1 AYGTRV
7 WNMLKERNVI
17 EQLGQHFGHDLFEC
31 EVRYL
36 CEHEWAHTAEDILWR
51 RSKLG
56 LAFDE
61 KQVKVLEAYLSKR
74 RLKDDAA

>member
-1 AYGTRV
+1 
-7 WNMLKERNVI
+7 
-17 EQLGQHFGHDLFEC
+17 
-31 EVRYL
+31 
-36 CEHEWAHTAEDILWR
+36 LWR

-61 KQVKVLEAYLSKR
+61 KQVKVLEAYLSER